1 MTHLL
6 ERNQV
11 QNKRDFIKI
20 ALECSD
26 GTLNEFTA
34 GGAWFSCKVWE
45 FLKITLLGEELESNI
60 CKDVSTRTFYS

>member
-34 GGAWFSCKVWE
+34 GVHD
-45 FLKITLLGEELESNI
+45 FLARSGNS
-60 CKDVSTRTFYS
+60 